1 MKTNLTT
8 LNAVKRTVITLVLGV
23 LFLLANTSTNAQLG
37 TYTFTG
43 AAACP
48 NQNPN
53 VTAQPANATFGAF
66 TSQAMN
72 CYATTD
78 VYATAVSLN
87 TTSTIDLNE
96 YNTFT
101 VTATGGAVLD
111 LDSLTFDT
119 YAGIASANCKWT
131 LRSSLDN
138 YTTNIASDSN
148 TVNTYKAKAI
158 LPSAVFQYIPSVTFR
173 LYITNSNV
181 LASWGIDNVKLYGR
195 TVLLPAIPASPTSNS
210 PQCAFTGVTINA
222 TGTPPAGVTWY
233 WQTSATGTST
243 ANAAAS
249 LIVNTSGTHYIRAKD
264 DVTNLWSN
272 GASSISV
279 VANPDV
285 VVPVFT
291 ALGATSTRCEGNANV
306 NYTASAG
313 PSSITYSLDAASL
326 AAGNAINAGNGQVNY
341 TPTWVGTAVITATV
355 NGCNGPKTA
364 THTATT
370 TANVASPTLNNP
382 APATRCQGSG
392 NISFACTAANATS
405 ITYSIPGTAIAAG
418 NSIDANGL
426 LTFSPTWV
434 GSITVTVAANG
445 CNPQV
450 ANFAIVTT
458 ATVGTPVFSAT
469 LVNTRC
475 QGAATVTYTATAT
488 TNTGITYSLDATSAG
503 AGNMINTATGAV
515 TYVATWAGTTIIT
528 ATAGGCNGPKSKDYN
543 VTVSPYAVSPVFAIG
558 STSTRCQGLT
568 LVTYTATATNATSIN
583 YAIDAISATAGNTIN
598 ATTGVVRYAATWT
611 GTTIVTA
618 TPVGCIGSASLPTTH
633 TITTTPTVSVP
644 VFTLGATSIRC
655 QGAGTATYVA
665 TATNSTSIIY
675 KLDSTSLANGNTINA
690 TTGVVNFVST
700 WSGTSKVTATPV
712 GCNDA
717 TVALA
722 SHIITITPFVGNP
735 AFTLGAESVRNQAAI
750 TINYGATATNN
761 TGITYTLDVA
771 SLAAGNTIVAA
782 TGAVTWV
789 AGWYGTSAITANA
802 NGCNSSSTGTHIV
815 ITNPIVV
822 QTPLY
827 LSTGQSLDRV
837 DPVATNIIPTIVS
850 NPISTTASGVQVDA
864 TTNSIGSSITMYT
877 AHTTGTGANRFML
890 VGISQPNRLVTSV
903 TYAGLPLTLVGE
915 NNINNNARVAIYSLV
930 NPPSG
935 SGIVTVN
942 FNGSPTAGAI
952 VGVTTF
958 TGVDQANPLNSNT
971 YYTSEAGGSTN
982 PYISLFGLSPV
993 PGELIFDVVATKNL
1007 SLSTD
1012 VGQTQKWNQ
1021 FSGYTTV
1028 GGGSIKPATANTYM
1042 SWFSAKGDWAI
1053 MATSI
1058 KPAASQTT
1066 ITFTQNPALCNN
1078 LTIKAQTVQVL
1089 VHTNVTSGTMPV
1101 NPAITASL
1109 KYGSTTIISLSNPV
1123 YNSASK
1129 ILSWTGALATD
1140 VTVPSGQSL
1149 KLDIATA
1156 QAGVQFQLEYHS
1168 KTKPS
1173 RISLLPVSTF
1183 VDILSFDVYSAPY
1196 PNGIKRQSGKTNKT
1210 YYVRAVVSTPF
1221 GYQDISGLDMNFAP
1235 LGTTVPVA
1243 CVDST
1248 ACTRTYEYVWNTP
1261 NVTGIYDLLATAK
1274 EGYEGI
1280 IKNSEIL
1287 YFDLCSFCPPVAAV
1301 DSASGSGGAPIVI
1314 NVLTN
1319 DYDPNENIKLNTLAI
1334 IRQPNNGTGYVSNNQ
1349 IIYLP
1354 NGTFAG
1360 KDTLEYRIC
1369 DSTGLCGTAFAYF
1382 TINPLIID
1390 PCSEATQTHNYFIP
1404 YPEQDAYIALQASS
1418 SSLLP
1423 SGDIRTVISLT
1434 LPYPSMT
1441 IVWDQWEDGYETNPL
1456 APSQP
1461 STKVWGDGN
1470 PYNGIAP
1477 GYASDIIPAGGSI
1490 ILDNTMAANP
1500 RVVSNFFYDGKDR
1513 ITSSGQV
1520 AVTQVC
1526 GEPTNMPVQAIKTNV
1541 TSTFDFGQSFT
1552 IPLGENFSS
1561 QDFRYTALFVRAEQ
1575 DGTTVQIDK
1584 DNDGTLETNFSLN
1597 KGQSYLVN
1605 GGVKVGATVTSDKP
1619 VGVEL
1624 NAGGVDGWSIR
1635 NAPIYPATWYSNTYY
1650 TPVPTSD
1657 NSGDNPKD
1665 TSVVMFYNSLNR
1677 PITINW
1683 TSGVPANGTIVLPAK
1698 SVKRFPLAYSTTAAY
1713 KFVNPTGESFTAIE
1727 IVDSYTPGTGGNDG
1741 QTYDW
1746 AFNLIA
1752 ESRLTDYATTAWAP
1766 GGLDLVAPAGPDVN
1780 GNPIWV
1786 TPSTNTTIYV
1796 KWDGKV
1802 SGNVGL
1808 VSPCGLRYD
1817 VAIPLNALNY
1827 TKLRDPNDN
1836 DQSGLAVFTCNGA
1849 KIAAVYGED
1858 PQGSG
1863 TGVGV
1868 AYWDVGTTILP
1879 FCKQKLIFANDDY
1892 GRTVVNQ
1899 PVTLPILVND
1909 FGYLA
1914 VVDPTT
1920 VSMSGLLQPKNGSVT
1935 INPNGS
1941 LIYTPNNGYVGK
1953 DTFEYRVCSTP
1964 VVVCDNATV
1973 YIDISSCPA
1982 PYFQNIIG
1990 GQVYLDKN
1998 ADGIS
2003 NDGGI
2008 GIAGPKVYLYT
2019 DGNCNGIINANE
2031 LSDSVT
2037 VDASGT
2043 YQFITYP
2050 EKFVADDFDGA
2061 GGVRTCANGTDG
2073 NAAWLTNWV
2082 DAGDPSVGFC
2092 NTLQN
2097 AANTDADI
2105 FKDATFTNALRM
2117 KGSNVSATRTVNLN
2131 GASYA
2136 FLSFSY
2142 RRKSATLAPGE
2153 DVIVQ
2158 ASTNG
2163 SSFGTIFTI
2172 PGDGNAD
2179 ANYVDIY
2186 NQDITDYAGPN
2197 TYIRILT
2204 NNNVDDADTVYIDNI
2219 KIQYISYPQC
2229 YITKLDPTSV
2239 PQYYHTTSVLDHAI
2253 TATSS
2258 QTCLSP
2264 FDFGITKD
2272 KLTISGTIYQDA
2284 NGITDNVVNGNAI
2297 GTVEGSLLYAYLVDV
2312 SGKVANRTTVN
2323 STTGNYIF
2331 TNADVVT
2338 QYKLQISPMSVNV
2351 GDFPPPIADFSS
2363 ISGNWATTGDAY
2375 GINNFAGS
2383 GVEIGVANSS
2393 INVYTQTSN
2402 VTNVNF
2408 GIERMPE
2415 SDDKVITYQVN
2426 LPNTQYAITGG
2437 LTGSDPED
2445 GILGSGKTYRITE
2458 LPYAA
2463 VLFYNGTA
2471 VTLNQVITN
2480 FNATLLSIDPD
2491 DDLSSTSFRYASMD
2505 AAGLYDPTPAI
2516 IIINWTSVL
2525 PINLI
2530 SFDGKLNG
2538 TTVDLT
2544 WSTSAEINTSYFD
2557 VERST
2562 TGSTFIKLAKVNAQ
2576 GLSNTTTNYSEV
2588 DFNPEVGFNYYRLK
2602 VVDKDGKF
2610 IYSNIINIK
2619 TDAKIETITSIKPN
2633 PFMDKVDV
2641 NISLYKN
2648 SQVQISLL
2656 DVSGKKVYQKEVRAV
2671 KGANKITLT
2680 DLGQLP
2686 KGTYILKLMTDYN
2699 TFTEKLLKQ

>member
-8 LNAVKRTVITLVLGV
+8 LNAVKRTVITLLLGV
-23 LFLLANTSTNAQLG
+23 LFLLANISTNAQLG

-53 VTAQPANATFGAF
+53 VTAQPANATFSAF

-158 LPSAVFQYIPSVTFR
+158 LPSGAFQYIPSVTFR
-173 LYITNSNV
+173 LYITNSNIF
-181 LASWGIDNVKLYGR
+181 ASWGIDNVKLYGGA
-195 TVLLPAIPASPTSNS
+195 VLLPAIPASPTANS

-222 TGTPPAGVTWY
+222 AGTPPAGVTWY
-233 WQTSATGTST
+233 WQSSATGTST
-243 ANAAAS
+243 INSAS
-249 LIVNTSGTHYIRAKD
+249 SQVVNTSGTYYIRAKD

-272 GASSISV
+272 GASSITV

-285 VVPVFT
+285 AVPVFT
-291 ALGATSTRCEGNANV
+291 ALGSTSTRCVGNSNV
-306 NYTASAG
+306 NYTANAG
-313 PSSITYSLDAASL
+313 SSNISYSLDATSL
-326 AAGNAINAGNGQVNY
+326 AAGIAINAGSGQVNY
-341 TPTWVGTAVITATV
+341 TPTWVGTVIVTATV

-364 THTATT
+364 THMATT
-370 TANVASPTLNNP
+370 TANVVAPTLNNTV
-382 APATRCQGSG
+382 PATRCQGSG
-392 NISFACTAANATS
+392 TISFACTAANATS
-405 ITYSIPGTAIAAG
+405 ITYSIPGIAITAG

-450 ANFAIVTT
+450 ANFAIATT
-458 ATVGTPVFSAT
+458 ATVGTPVFSAA
-469 LVNTRC
+469 LASTRC

-488 TNTGITYSLDATSAG
+488 TNTGITYSLDAASVA
-503 AGNMINTATGAV
+503 AGNTINTATGAV
-515 TYVATWAGTTIIT
+515 TYVATWVGVTTVTVT
-528 ATAGGCNGPKSKDYN
+528 AVGCNGPKSKDYIIN
-543 VTVSPYAVSPVFAIG
+543 VTPYTVSPVFAIG

-568 LVTYTATATNATSIN
+568 LVTYTATAINATSIN
-583 YAIDAISATAGNTIN
+583 YTIDAISATAGNTIN

-618 TPVGCIGSASLPTTH
+618 TPVGCIGPASLPTTH

-675 KLDSTSLANGNTINA
+675 KLDSTSLANGNTIDA

-735 AFTLGAESVRNQAAI
+735 AFTLGAESVRNQAAT

-771 SLAAGNTIVAA
+771 SLAAGNTIVDA

-815 ITNPIVV
+815 VTNPIVV

-837 DPVATNIIPTIVS
+837 DPVTTNIIPTITS
-850 NPISTTASGVQVDA
+850 FPLSTTPAGVQVDA
-864 TTNSIGSSITMYT
+864 TSNSIGSSITMYT

-890 VGISQPNRLVTSV
+890 VGISQPNRIVTSV

-935 SGIVTVN
+935 SGTVTVN
-942 FNGSPTAGAI
+942 FNGSPTGGAV

-958 TGVDQANPLNSNT
+958 TGVDQTNPLNSNT
-971 YYTSEAGGSTN
+971 YYTSEATKATN
-982 PYISLFGLSPV
+982 PYVSVFSN
-993 PGELIFDVVATKNL
+993 PGEMIFDVVATNYL

-1012 VGQTQKWNQ
+1012 AGQTQKWNQ
-1021 FSGYTTV
+1021 YSGYNTV
-1028 GGGSIKPATANTYM
+1028 GGGSIKQATGSSYM
-1042 SWFSAKGDWAI
+1042 SWFSAKGEWAI
-1053 MATSI
+1053 MAITMRPATSQN
-1058 KPAASQTT
+1058 S
-1066 ITFTQNPALCNN
+1066 ITFTQSPALCSN

-1123 YNSASK
+1123 YNSTSK
-1129 ILSWTGALATD
+1129 ILSWTGTLPAD

-1156 QAGVQFQLEYHS
+1156 QPGVQFQVEYHS
-1168 KTKPS
+1168 NTKPS

-1183 VDILSFDVYSAPY
+1183 VDIVSFDVYSAPY
-1196 PNGIKRQSGKTNKT
+1196 PNGIKRLSGKTNKT

-1221 GYQDISGLDMNFAP
+1221 GYTDISGLDINFAP
-1235 LGTTVPVA
+1235 LGSTVPVT
-1243 CVDST
+1243 CVDSA
-1248 ACTRTYEYVWNTP
+1248 ACSRTYEYAWNTP

-1280 IKNSEIL
+1280 IKNSDIL
-1287 YFDLCSFCPPVAAV
+1287 YFDLCSFCPPIAAV
-1301 DSASGSGGAPIVI
+1301 DSASGSGGSPIVVD
-1314 NVLTN
+1314 VLAN

-1334 IRQPNNGTGYVSNNQ
+1334 ITQPNNGTGYVSNNQ

-1360 KDTLEYRIC
+1360 KDTLQYRIC

-1404 YPEQDAYIALQASS
+1404 YPEQDAYTALQASS

-1423 SGDIRTVISLT
+1423 SGSIRTVISLT

-1441 IVWDQWEDGYETNPL
+1441 IVWDQWEDGYEINAL
-1456 APSQP
+1456 DPSQA

-1490 ILDNTMAANP
+1490 ILDNTMPSNP
-1500 RVVSNFFYDGKDR
+1500 RVASNFFYDGKDR

-1541 TSTFDFGQSFT
+1541 TSTLDFGRSFT
-1552 IPLGENFSS
+1552 IPLGENFDSR
-1561 QDFRYTALFVRAEQ
+1561 DFRYTALFVRAEE

-1584 DNDGTLETNFSLN
+1584 DNDGTLETNFALN

-1619 VGVEL
+1619 IGVEL
-1624 NAGGVDGWSIR
+1624 NSGGVDGWSIR

-1727 IVDSYTPGTGGNDG
+1727 IVDSYTPVSGGNDG
-1741 QTYDW
+1741 STYDW

-1786 TPSTNTTIYV
+1786 TPNKNTTIYV
-1796 KWDGKV
+1796 KWDGNV
-1802 SGNVGL
+1802 SGNVGS

-1817 VAIPLNALNY
+1817 VALTLNALNY

-1858 PQGSG
+1858 PQGST
-1863 TGVGV
+1863 TGLGV

-1920 VSMSGLLQPKNGSVT
+1920 VSTSGLLQPKNGSVT

-1941 LIYTPNNGYVGK
+1941 LIYTPNTGYVGK

-1973 YIDISSCPA
+1973 FIDISSCPA

-1998 ADGIS
+1998 SDGIN
-2003 NDGGI
+2003 NDGGT
-2008 GIAGPKVYLYT
+2008 GLAGPKVYLYT
-2019 DGNCNGIINANE
+2019 DGNCNGIINTNE
-2031 LSDSVT
+2031 LTDSVT

-2073 NAAWLTNWV
+2073 NAPWLTNWV
-2082 DAGDPSVGFC
+2082 DAGDPSTGFC
-2092 NTLQN
+2092 NTLQTPV
-2097 AANTDADI
+2097 NTDADI
-2105 FKDATFTNALRM
+2105 FKDATFTNALRL
-2117 KGSNVSATRTVNLN
+2117 KGPNVSATRTVNLN

-2163 SSFGTIFTI
+2163 ATFGTIFTI
-2172 PGDGNAD
+2172 PGDGNTD

-2186 NQDITDYAGPN
+2186 NQDITNYAGPN

-2204 NNNVDDADTVYIDNI
+2204 NNNMDDADTVYIDNI

-2229 YITKLDPTSV
+2229 YVTKLATASV
-2239 PQYYHTTSVLDHAI
+2239 PQYYHTTSVLEHPI
-2253 TATSS
+2253 TATSA

-2272 KLTISGTIYQDA
+2272 KLTISGTVYQDA
-2284 NGITDNVVNGNAI
+2284 NGNTDGAVNGNAI
-2297 GTVEGSLLYAYLVDV
+2297 GAPQGNTLYAYLIDSTNKIV
-2312 SGKVANRTTVN
+2312 NRTNIN

-2331 TNADVVT
+2331 TNADVIT
-2338 QYKLQISPMSVNV
+2338 RYKLIVSPVSLNV
-2351 GDFPPPIADFSS
+2351 GDVRPSVLNYSS
-2363 ISGNWATTGDAY
+2363 LAGNWTTTGDDF
-2375 GINNFAGS
+2375 GINNIAGTGINS
-2383 GVEIGVANSS
+2383 GIASSS
-2393 INVYTQTSN
+2393 INVFTSILN
-2402 VTNVNF
+2402 VTSVNF
-2408 GIERMPE
+2408 GIERLPD
-2415 SDDKVITYQVN
+2415 SDDKLITYTINQ
-2426 LPNTQYAITGG
+2426 PNTQYAITGG
-2437 LTGSDPED
+2437 LTGYDPED
-2445 GILGSGKTYRITE
+2445 GVLGASRTYKITE

-2471 VTLNQVITN
+2471 VTVNQVITN
-2480 FNATLLSIDPD
+2480 FNSTLLSIDPD
-2491 DDLSSTSFRYASMD
+2491 DDLTSTSFKYASMD
-2505 AAGLYDPTPAI
+2505 AAGLYDPTPA
-2516 IIINWTSVL
+2516 NVQVTWASVL

-2538 TTVDLT
+2538 TKVDLT
-2544 WSTSAEINTSYFD
+2544 WSTSAEINTSHFD

-2562 TGSTFIKLAKVNAQ
+2562 TGSAFKKIVSVNAQ
-2576 GLSNTTTNYSEV
+2576 GLSNTATNYGEV
-2588 DFNPEVGFNYYRLK
+2588 DFNPEIGFNYYRLRI
-2602 VVDKDGKF
+2602 VDKDSKF

-2648 SQVQISLL
+2648 TLVQISLL
-2656 DVSGKKVYQKEVRAV
+2656 DVGGKKVYQNEVRGV
-2671 KGANKITLT
+2671 KGVNKITLN

-2686 KGTYILKLMTDYN
+2686 KGTYILKLTTDYN
-2699 TFTEKLLKQ
+2699 TFTEKLIKQ